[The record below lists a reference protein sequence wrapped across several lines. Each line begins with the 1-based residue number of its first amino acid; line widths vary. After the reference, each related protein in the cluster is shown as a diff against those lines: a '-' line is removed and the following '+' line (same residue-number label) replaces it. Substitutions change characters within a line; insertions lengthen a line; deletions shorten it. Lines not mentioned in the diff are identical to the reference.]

1 MKDGIERKK
10 KQRKEMN
17 IELLEGDIEKKN
29 SIKKLQKTLT
39 ESTEV
44 NPPNS

>member
-1 MKDGIERKK
+1 MELKEKK

-29 SIKKLQKTLT
+29 SIKKIQKTLT